1 MALQHLDALVSY
13 TGLVALATTS
23 VCLGS
28 LGSHKV
34 SLIPAPITYLP
45 SRNLQPRRQKS
56 LKKDDVDSDDEDELG
71 ERLSS
76 SDAIW
81 FPVIGSVVLGGFY
94 LAFKYLGDEWIN
106 KLMGYYFLVTGVVC
120 VWNCLASLA
129 KHLFPRTYKSTPSI
143 RLPLLH
149 NKLRL
154 ATLVLLIPSVFPSLY
169 YFISKSRSAL
179 LTDVLALSVAHSA
192 ISTLKLDTLQTGCVL
207 LGGLFFYDI

>member
-28 LGSHKV
+28 LGSHK
-34 SLIPAPITYLP
+34 
-45 SRNLQPRRQKS
+45 PRRQKS

-94 LAFKYLGDEWIN
+94 LAFKYLGD
-106 KLMGYYFLVTGVVC
+106 VSV
-120 VWNCLASLA
+120 
-129 KHLFPRTYKSTPSI
+129 LF
-143 RLPLLH
+143 
-149 NKLRL
+149 
-154 ATLVLLIPSVFPSLY
+154 
-169 YFISKSRSAL
+169 SR
-179 LTDVLALSVAHSA
+179 
-192 ISTLKLDTLQTGCVL
+192 
-207 LGGLFFYDI
+207 F